1 VALERAGTQGGSK
14 PLGRAAHGVAAS
26 AEHDLPPLPKDALSV
41 LRGGVPEFLRGLG
54 NFTFHG
60 PMKASVREVML
71 QRADAAAA
79 GPDTWDPARPLH
91 EARSAHHT
99 NTFQDFA
106 QALEG
111 PWDWMEG
118 DVWLE
123 GAARRLGP
131 LERLREP
138 IMAHDPTERP
148 TLRTSE
154 WLELGIR
161 SGKGLKLD
169 LKHAAAVPDILDLLR
184 RHPVPA
190 GRLMLN
196 MDVVDGPGAPSG
208 WKQRLIELVADR
220 MPSRSTLG
228 RIRKEQ
234 PDAIISLGIAT
245 RGSRPGDRYTESHID
260 RLITMAMAA
269 GSPVHFALRADLVT
283 PAIVARLQPYG
294 RVGVWNDPGVW
305 APDHPEQAR
314 REFLAMGCT
323 GIIDLRVVEGAT
335 AV

>member
-1 VALERAGTQGGSK
+1 
-14 PLGRAAHGVAAS
+14 
-26 AEHDLPPLPKDALSV
+26 
-41 LRGGVPEFLRGLG
+41 
-54 NFTFHG
+54 
-60 PMKASVREVML
+60 M
-71 QRADAAAA
+71 
-79 GPDTWDPARPLH
+79 
-91 EARSAHHT
+91 
-99 NTFQDFA
+99 
-106 QALEG
+106 
-111 PWDWMEG
+111 
-118 DVWLE
+118 
-123 GAARRLGP
+123 
-131 LERLREP
+131 REP

-148 TLRTSE
+148 TMLTSD

-169 LKHAAAVPDILDLLR
+169 LKHAAAVPDILDLLK

-208 WKQRLIELVADR
+208 WKHWLLELVADR
-220 MPSRSTLG
+220 MPSRATLV

-245 RGSRPGDRYTESHID
+245 RGARLGDRYTELQVD
-260 RLITMAMAA
+260 RLVTMAKAA

-305 APDHPEQAR
+305 APEHPEQAR

-323 GIIDLRVVEGAT
+323 GILDLRVAEGST
-335 AV
+335 AA